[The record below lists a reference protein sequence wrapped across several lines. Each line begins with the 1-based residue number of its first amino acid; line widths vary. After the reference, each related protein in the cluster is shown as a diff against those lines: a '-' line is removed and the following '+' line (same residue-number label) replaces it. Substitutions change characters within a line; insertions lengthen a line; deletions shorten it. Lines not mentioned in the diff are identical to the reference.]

1 MRTSDRRAWARIAWQ
16 GSSFPRTACP
26 QPSSRAPSPISAIL
40 RTAPTE
46 PPGFG
51 GVEIGEPT
59 VPNRKGRETTR
70 TSLRRGGGQNDPG
83 EHGAAAPADRAPPL
97 GFLGPPALL
106 P

>member
-1 MRTSDRRAWARIAWQ
+1 MRTLDRRAWARIAWQ
-16 GSSFPRTACP
+16 VSSFTRTACT
-26 QPSSRAPSPISAIL
+26 QPSARAPSSISAIL

-70 TSLRRGGGQNDPG
+70 TSLSRRGGQNAPG
-83 EHGAAAPADRAPPL
+83 EHGAAPPADRAHPF
-97 GFLGPPALL
+97 GL